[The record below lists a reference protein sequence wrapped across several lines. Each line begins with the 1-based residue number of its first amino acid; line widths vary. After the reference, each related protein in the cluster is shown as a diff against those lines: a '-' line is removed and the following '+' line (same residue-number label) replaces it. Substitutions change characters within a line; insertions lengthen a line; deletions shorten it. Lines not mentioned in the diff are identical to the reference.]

1 VQSSAEKRYSKTMA
15 DLLLKYQEV
24 ILVCVL
30 GFALYV
36 IIFG

>member
-1 VQSSAEKRYSKTMA
+1 MA
-15 DLLLKYQEV
+15 DLLLKYQEA

-36 IIFG
+36 IIFY

>member
-1 VQSSAEKRYSKTMA
+1 MA

-36 IIFG
+36 IIFY